1 MFNPRNCRGKVRA
14 GFVGVVLVIDMGS
27 NFLGELSHGLGVL
40 WMNPMMNPLSLS
52 RVFMSGIIRCT
63 SVSLIKVKVP
73 STCLQCTMDHYLRL
87 HCKNAKIVNDRIDLK
102 FVLTGSKIVK
112 LLLITFSIE

>member
-1 MFNPRNCRGKVRA
+1 
-14 GFVGVVLVIDMGS
+14 
-27 NFLGELSHGLGVL
+27 
-40 WMNPMMNPLSLS
+40 
-52 RVFMSGIIRCT
+52 
-63 SVSLIKVKVP
+63 
-73 STCLQCTMDHYLRL
+73 MDHYLRL

>member
-1 MFNPRNCRGKVRA
+1 M
-14 GFVGVVLVIDMGS
+14 
-27 NFLGELSHGLGVL
+27 NF
-40 WMNPMMNPLSLS
+40 S
-52 RVFMSGIIRCT
+52 RMKMLKLTRR
-63 SVSLIKVKVP
+63 
-73 STCLQCTMDHYLRL
+73 TMDHYLRL